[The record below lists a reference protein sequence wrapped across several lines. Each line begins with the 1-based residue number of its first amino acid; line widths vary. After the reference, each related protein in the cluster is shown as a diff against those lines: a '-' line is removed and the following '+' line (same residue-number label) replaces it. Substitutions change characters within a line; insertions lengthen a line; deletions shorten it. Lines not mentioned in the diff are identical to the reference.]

1 MKDDRTTKALEALK
15 SAKDA
20 LIREM
25 SAGQGK
31 ARLHSPTFVSVCEAL
46 NFLEGV
52 TSVAPS
58 PKEVGM
64 AKAKQARSTTKPEV
78 AKD

>member
-1 MKDDRTTKALEALK
+1 MKDVRTEKALECLL

-20 LIREM
+20 VIREM

-31 ARLHSPTFVSVCEAL
+31 ARLHAPTFVSVCEAI

-52 TSVAPS
+52 TKVSPS
-58 PKEVGM
+58 PKEAGM
-64 AKAKQARSTTKPEV
+64 AKAKQARSTNKPEV